1 MKEPAANRL
10 RHPMSRFQLVC
21 GWLCLLIVE
30 QKFSLPHAWKDEL
43 VRNHGLAR
51 IIETILRS
59 GRAIDL
65 LCIFRR
71 ALIAPNLKPSGGAL
85 KPGFKVRTKLLL
97 EAYVF

>member
-1 MKEPAANRL
+1 LAL
-10 RHPMSRFQLVC
+10 Y
-21 GWLCLLIVE
+21 LLIAE
-30 QKFSLPHAWKDEL
+30 QKFSFPHASKNEL

-51 IIETILRS
+51 IIETIFRS

-85 KPGFKVRTKLLL
+85 KIRISWRNGRPGFEVRTKQLL
-97 EAYVF
+97 EAHVL